1 MRERWYKNWKNINLH
16 LKKTININKWQCNET
31 ELRDVAI
38 YGANWRKKYSENQLI
53 VFHSAGI
60 FIYLVVEITP

>member
-1 MRERWYKNWKNINLH
+1 MEKILISIK
-16 LKKTININKWQCNET
+16 KKTININKWQCNET

-53 VFHSAGI
+53 VFHSAWN
-60 FIYLVVEITP
+60 FHYLVVEITP